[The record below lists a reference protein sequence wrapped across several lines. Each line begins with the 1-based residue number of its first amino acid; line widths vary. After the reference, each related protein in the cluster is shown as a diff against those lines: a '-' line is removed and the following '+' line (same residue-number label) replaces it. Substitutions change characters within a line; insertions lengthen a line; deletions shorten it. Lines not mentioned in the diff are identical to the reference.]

1 MRLLWDW
8 LHPVIRVPYVPTI
21 GPVHPDA
28 LSPSLFDDVL
38 RVAGT
43 GTFLPYDKDQRWAE
57 TKDETVL
64 PDHIEHTSTRTLI
77 PTLRSRGSGTLTVY
91 AYGPAAE
98 EAAGLAAKL
107 AAGHHTST
115 ARVVTFHA
123 PHETPPAGT
132 ATTRVQMKAFHR
144 PRPEDAPGLVRAV
157 TDLPEPTRE
166 TFAAFADRLT
176 SDGFAFLHAQMQ
188 AGTVGPV
195 LAVTN
200 GGRVVGAIGPMETM
214 TDSAGATRLL
224 PQYFGVLPEHRGHGY
239 GRALWH
245 AAMAWGSAHGAH
257 YQLLQTEIGG
267 ASDRLCQAEGLH
279 SLGFVSVAKL

>member
-1 MRLLWDW
+1 MHLLWDW
-8 LHPVIRVPYVPTI
+8 LHPVVRVPYVPTI
-21 GPVHPDA
+21 GPVHPDT
-28 LSPSLFDDVL
+28 LSPGLFGDVL

-43 GTFLPYDKDQRWAE
+43 GAFLLYDKDQRWAE

-64 PDHIEHTSTRTLI
+64 LDHIEHTSTRTLI

-91 AYGPAAE
+91 TYGAAVE
-98 EAAGLAAKL
+98 EAADLAAKL

-123 PHETPPAGT
+123 PHETPPVDT
-132 ATTRVQMKAFHR
+132 ATTRVQMMSFHH

-157 TDLPEPTRE
+157 TDLPEPIRE

-176 SDGFAFLHAQMQ
+176 SDGFAFLHTQMQ

-195 LAVTN
+195 LAATD

-224 PQYFGVLPEHRGHGY
+224 PQYFGVLPEQCGHGH
-239 GRALWH
+239 GRALWR
-245 AAMAWGSAHGAH
+245 AAMAWGAARCAD

-267 ASDRLCQAEGLH
+267 ASDRLCLTEGLRA
-279 SLGFVSVAKL
+279 LGFVSVAKL